1 MHKSGKIYTYSPEAK
16 KMFIEYSDSI
26 SSKMNAQWDS
36 GSICIDNFS
45 KDKRNFTRY
54 D

>member
-1 MHKSGKIYTYSPEAK
+1 MHKSGKIYAYSPEA

-36 GSICIDNFS
+36 ESICIDNFS

-54 D
+54 V